1 MPDSVQKAVAEPR
14 YTHNPAR
21 SLQRRLMLAF
31 ALFALC
37 LMTVFTLYALV
48 FAYTVEDQYLE
59 QGLRAEAERQRSG
72 YRLTGSWLQP
82 QDPNTQLLLDVGQ
95 FPDDLRGAFLQDPYR
110 REFVGA
116 QGRHYHLMTITFDG
130 GSAWLV
136 AEVSSRLI
144 FRKMRQDVIAILG
157 WSAAMALAA
166 ALLIGWWIARRTTLP
181 LSRLADAVSGLQPDQ
196 LPQQLWKQ
204 SATRAPRDEI
214 DLLARGLD
222 DLVQRVRAFI
232 QREQEFTR
240 DVGHEL
246 RTPLCVI
253 RSLCEQVS
261 ADDRLDPALRTQLDS
276 VRQSAAQLE
285 QIVLT
290 LLSLA
295 RETQMPAVME
305 PVALL
310 PILERVILEQASLHE
325 DSRLELRLDVPA
337 STCVALNE
345 PVLHMLLSN
354 LIGNALAH
362 AESTAKDARRQVR
375 IDVQQARL
383 CISNAATL
391 PLGGED
397 FIAFHKREGSAGYG
411 LGLAIVRRLCD
422 RFDVD
427 LRIVHANGQTTASI
441 DVVSDQ
447 EAA

>member
-1 MPDSVQKAVAEPR
+1 MPDSVRMPR
-14 YTHNPAR
+14 SGPRFRNNPAR

-37 LMTVFTLYALV
+37 LMTLFTLYALV

-59 QGLRAEAERQRSG
+59 EGLLAEAEHQRSG
-72 YRLTGSWLQP
+72 FRSTGSWPKP
-82 QDPNTQLLLDVGQ
+82 QDPGTRLLMHVEQ
-95 FPDDLRGAFLQDPYR
+95 FPEDLRAAYLQEPHR
-110 REFVGA
+110 REFAGT
-116 QGRHYHLMTITFDG
+116 QGRHYHLMAMPFDDET
-130 GSAWLV
+130 AWLV
-136 AEVSSRLI
+136 AEVGSRLV
-144 FRKMRQDVIAILG
+144 FRKMRNDVIAILA
-157 WSAAMALAA
+157 WSAAAALAT
-166 ALLIGWWIARRTTLP
+166 ALLIGWWIARRTTRP

-196 LPQQLWKQ
+196 LPQQLWKH
-204 SATRAPRDEI
+204 SLTGPPRDEI

-246 RTPLCVI
+246 RTPLSVI

-261 ADDRLDPALRTQLDS
+261 ADHRLDPALRTQLDS

-295 RETQMPAVME
+295 REVQTPATKDS
-305 PVALL
+305 VALL
-310 PILERVILEQASLHE
+310 PVLERVILEQTSLHE
-325 DSRLELRLDVPA
+325 DPRLQVRVEVAAYTR
-337 STCVALNE
+337 VALNE

-362 AESTAKDARRQVR
+362 AETAADARRRQVCIAVR
-375 IDVQQARL
+375 EARL
-383 CISNAATL
+383 CISNSATL

-422 RFDVD
+422 RFDID
-427 LRIVHANGQTTASI
+427 LHIVHADGMTIASI
-441 DVVSDQ
+441 GVLGNTA
-447 EAA
+447 EN

>member
-1 MPDSVQKAVAEPR
+1 MSETPDTAQAAAR
-14 YTHNPAR
+14 YFGNPAR

-37 LMTVFTLYALV
+37 LMTLFTLYALA

-59 QGLRAEAERQRSG
+59 EGLRAEAERQRSG

-82 QDPNTQLLLDVGQ
+82 QDPNTRMMLDIAL
-95 FPDDLRGAFLQDPYR
+95 FPDDLRNAFLQDPER
-110 REFVGA
+110 REFAGA
-116 QGRHYHLMTITFDG
+116 EGRHYHLMPITLDERT
-130 GSAWLV
+130 AWLV

-144 FRKMRQDVIAILG
+144 FRKMRHDVIAILA
-157 WSAAMALAA
+157 WSATAALAA
-166 ALLIGWWIARRTTLP
+166 ALLIGWWIARRTTRP

-196 LPQQLWKQ
+196 LPQQLWQ
-204 SATRAPRDEI
+204 HSLTRAPRDEI

-246 RTPLCVI
+246 RTPLSVI

-261 ADDRLDPALRTQLDS
+261 ADRRLDPGLRGQLDA

-295 RETQMPAVME
+295 REQQTTAAAQPL
-305 PVALL
+305 ALL
-310 PILERVILEQASLHE
+310 PVLERVILEQTSLH
-325 DSRLELRLDVPA
+325 DDPRLALEVDVA
-337 STCVALNE
+337 SGTRVTLPE

-354 LIGNALAH
+354 LVGNALAH
-362 AESTAKDARRQVR
+362 AETGADDARRQVR
-375 IDVQQARL
+375 IAVRQGRL
-383 CISNAATL
+383 CISNAAARA
-391 PLGGED
+391 LGGED

-422 RFDVD
+422 RFDID
-427 LRIVHANGQTTASI
+427 LQIAHADGQTTASI
-441 DVVSDQ
+441 GLLS
-447 EAA
+447 E